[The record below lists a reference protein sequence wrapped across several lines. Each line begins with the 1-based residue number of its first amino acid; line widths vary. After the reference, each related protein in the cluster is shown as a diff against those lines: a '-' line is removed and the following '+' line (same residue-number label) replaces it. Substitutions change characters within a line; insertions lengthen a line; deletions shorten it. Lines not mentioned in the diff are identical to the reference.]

1 MSLRAGETATI
12 GWRRAMSIGTSLR
25 GRVHL
30 SIDGLALDLIES
42 DIAIVRGGM
51 SRQLH
56 AVGRARMVLARE

>member
-1 MSLRAGETATI
+1 MAPRHAYWHILEGQ
-12 GWRRAMSIGTSLR
+12 
-25 GRVHL
+25 VHL

-56 AVGRARMVLARE
+56 AVGKARMMLARE